1 VPAPDFTVHYG
12 AHAEQIADI
21 RLPARD
27 WTGPPVFLIHGGFW
41 RANADR
47 QHTAPFAVALAG
59 SGYPVA
65 TIEFRRVGQD
75 GGGWPGTC
83 ADVAAAVAAVPR
95 LMAERVGTENASRA
109 RDRPVLLGHSAGG
122 HLALW
127 AAKASPQ
134 SVRSV
139 VTLAPMADLAMAHRL
154 KLGNG
159 AVAGFL
165 GGAPAEVPDRYAAA
179 DPMRQ
184 LPLGVPVFIVHGTED
199 DYVPVDIARQYVTA
213 ARAAGDPATLIEL
226 PGMGHFDVI
235 DPLSDAW
242 PAVLEALAA
251 GGS

>member
-1 VPAPDFTVHYG
+1 
-12 AHAEQIADI
+12 
-21 RLPARD
+21 
-27 WTGPPVFLIHGGFW
+27 
-41 RANADR
+41 
-47 QHTAPFAVALAG
+47 
-59 SGYPVA
+59 
-65 TIEFRRVGQD
+65 
-75 GGGWPGTC
+75 
-83 ADVAAAVAAVPR
+83 
-95 LMAERVGTENASRA
+95 MAERVGTENASRA

-122 HLALW
+122 LALW